1 MDIDLDTQTPDTAS
15 AAGLRL
21 ITRPRLREL
30 LQVSP
35 RVFQQLESTSLPA
48 PILINTKRY
57 WHTDEIRAWLESRRS
72 GVRT

>member
-30 LQVSP
+30 LQISP
-35 RVFQQLESTSLPA
+35 RVFKELETTSLPA
-48 PILINTKRY
+48 PILINTKRC
-57 WHTDEIRAWLESRRS
+57 WLEMDIRNWLESRRS